1 MKKTV
6 LISFILVA
14 TLLFAGAAFAW
25 PGHHGKGSC
34 ENSSKRD
41 GQGMSQEQ
49 HQERMENRLEKMAV
63 ILDLT
68 ETQKKQIETLM
79 DEKWENHQTMR
90 TQMQAGQSE
99 LREYKQ
105 GDEFN
110 ESEFRAKAQK
120 QADLKTEMMVQH
132 AKTRQQLLAVLTHE
146 QQQKAEKLKGMDG
159 EGFFGKRGDH
169 GDGRGHGMHKGKGSV
184 QHHNSCRS

>member
-14 TLLFAGAAFAW
+14 TLLSAGAAFAW

-34 ENSSKRD
+34 DNSSKRD

-49 HQERMENRLEKMAV
+49 HQERMENRLEKIAV

-132 AKTRQQLLAVLTHE
+132 AKTRQQLLAVLTPE
-146 QQQKAEKLKGMDG
+146 QQQKAEKLRGMDG
-159 EGFFGKRGDH
+159 EGFFDQRGGNCDGS
-169 GDGRGHGMHKGKGSV
+169 GDGMHKGKGSR
-184 QHHNSCRS
+184 QHHNKSRS